1 METGIEH
8 DSSATELLSQKFSAI
23 IVEYVT
29 KVSSRYRG
37 NEFTS
42 SQLAKTILTR
52 AEIGSTRFPI
62 VHRIVKDILA
72 AWEAQGLCDHI
83 ATTKYSRCRKTK
95 DTFRFTKKG
104 LTEIKKQAIEET
116 IRVIK
121 ENELTT
127 TPIMR
132 TRDYIIRDTLEEL
145 LNSATRSPQPAAD
158 KEA

>member
-1 METGIEH
+1 MEREVEH
-8 DSSATELLSQKFSAI
+8 SGSLRELLTLESSAI
-23 IVEYVT
+23 IVEYIT

-42 SQLAKTILTR
+42 SQLTKTILAT
-52 AEIGSTRFPI
+52 AEMGCTRFPI

-72 AWEAQGLCDHI
+72 AWEVQGLCDHI

-104 LTEIKKQAIEET
+104 LTEIKKRAIEKT
-116 IRVIK
+116 IGTIK
-121 ENELTT
+121 KGELTA

-132 TRDYIIRDTLEEL
+132 TRDYIIRDKLEEL
-145 LNSATRSPQPAAD
+145 LNSVMGTTQSAKD
-158 KEA
+158 KET